1 MDPAAQGMGAATA
14 AEDAGTMT
22 NDTLDSAGAGSVN
35 HAPDAAVQPALDPTG
50 SNPDSNPG
58 SNTDSRN
65 SATLGFVQPADKTH
79 DASSDRAAEID
90 GGGGAGTSARGYL
103 GLWRRTPRELGFLLA
118 TLPVVVTGFVVLVT
132 LFSTGVSLVAL
143 FVGLFIVVAALYTAR
158 GFGVTELTRLRWAG
172 QPEITQPRWTP
183 AGEPSTALRTILGP
197 LVSGHYWLYLL
208 HGMVVNFIVGIVTW
222 TLAIVWVSGALGGL
236 TFWIWSWSLPADTSS
251 LDINGP
257 WVWPT
262 GAGDERNLVF
272 ENLGNFA
279 LGLLFLATLP
289 FLTRGLVL
297 IHQGI
302 ARAMLGAWASEA
314 LQREVADLSA
324 SRGAAVSA
332 EDQSLRRLER
342 DIHDGPQQR
351 LVRLQMDLASAER
364 RLDDDPAAARKLL
377 VEARDQARDT
387 LEELRALSRGLVP
400 PILQDRGLIVALE
413 SLAAR
418 STVPVQLELLVD
430 RELRLPSEIERSAY
444 FTAAELVTNV
454 AKHAGATGLR
464 LHLELRRVP
473 EDDSTWLDLWVIDNG
488 RGGAVL
494 RDGHGLA
501 GLDERL
507 RGLRGILSV
516 RSPAGGPTAVG
527 AHIPVAGGPG
537 GPVASGSLPAA

>member
-1 MDPAAQGMGAATA
+1 
-14 AEDAGTMT
+14 MT
-22 NDTLDSAGAGSVN
+22 NDTLDPIAAGTGDTPGGN
-35 HAPDAAVQPALDPTG
+35 TPGRNIDDP
-50 SNPDSNPG
+50 
-58 SNTDSRN
+58 N
-65 SATLGFVQPADKTH
+65 SATLGFVQPADTSPENPG
-79 DASSDRAAEID
+79 ASPSGEGPAEAPPR
-90 GGGGAGTSARGYL
+90 GGYL
-103 GLWRRTPRELGFLLA
+103 GLWARTPRELGFLLP
-118 TLPVVVTGFVVLVT
+118 TLPVVLAAFVVLVT

-143 FVGLFIVVAALYTAR
+143 FVGLFIVVAALYAAR
-158 GFGVTELTRLRWAG
+158 GFGVVELTRLRWAG
-172 QPEITQPRWTP
+172 QPAIAAPQWIPRGEAATP
-183 AGEPSTALRTILGP
+183 LRTILGP
-197 LVSGHYWLYLL
+197 LVSVRYWLYLL
-208 HGMVVNFIVGIVTW
+208 HGMVVNFIVGVVTW
-222 TLAIVWVSGALGGL
+222 SITIVWVSGALGGL
-236 TFWIWSWSLPADTSS
+236 TYWLWSWSLPVDNDSVGLYGLLS
-251 LDINGP
+251 
-257 WVWPT
+257 
-262 GAGDERNLVF
+262 GAYGSGVSQNLAA
-272 ENLGNFA
+272 ENAVNAA
-279 LGLLFLATLP
+279 LGLAFLATLP
-289 FLTRGLVL
+289 FVTRGLVL
-297 IHQGI
+297 AHQGI
-302 ARAMLGAWASEA
+302 ARGMLGAWSSEA

-364 RLDDDPAAARKLL
+364 RLDDDPAAARRLL
-377 VEARDQARDT
+377 TEARAQAHDT

-418 STVPVQLELLVD
+418 STVPVQLELMVD
-430 RELRLPSEIERSAY
+430 RELRLPSEIERSTY

-454 AKHAGATGLR
+454 AKHAGATGIR

-516 RSPAGGPTAVG
+516 RSPAGGPTAIG
-527 AHIPVAGGPG
+527 AHIPLVTVLGSSVTGSSVA
-537 GPVASGSLPAA
+537 PV